1 MSVNTVNLISPGL
14 FRAFHQ
20 AEITS
25 DYIKNSQLQKLLAK
39 SSCLDQISANP
50 FYDYQRNLPLA
61 RYECATS
68 GIEIKS
74 HQSVIY
80 AQTLHLEL
88 KTDHIVAR
96 LLENADEDIT
106 LLLQLFNDFYQST
119 DLRFVQVTSGK
130 VCCIFS
136 NNQQV
141 CFTSVFDVLNRDIKH
156 FLPTGD
162 DASYWKSLFNEIQM
176 LLHENS
182 DALLGAL
189 ADINALWFWGNIQPA
204 EISEWP
210 EYIAGTPG
218 WINGMCKLNNLHTVD
233 IKALD
238 TIEAD
243 SVAVFDESFITAAS
257 TGDFN
262 HWLEQLVK
270 FENQILEP
278 LYNQLMNKAVDR
290 ILLYDSPT
298 SAFELK
304 RSDRFRLFRKTPSF
318 TKICSM
324 Q

>member
-1 MSVNTVNLISPGL
+1 MPVNTVNLILPGL
-14 FRAFHQ
+14 FRAFHPP
-20 AEITS
+20 EITS
-25 DYIKNSQLQKLLAK
+25 DHKLSNQLLKLLAR
-39 SSCLDQISANP
+39 STHLDQVSTNP
-50 FYDYQRNLPLA
+50 FYDYQSNLPLA

-80 AQTLHLEL
+80 AQSLHLEL

-96 LLENADEDIT
+96 LLEITDEDIT
-106 LLLQLFNDFYQST
+106 LLLQLLNDFYQST

-130 VCCIFS
+130 ICCIFS

-141 CFTSVFDVLNRDIKH
+141 RFTPVSDVLNRDIKH

-182 DALLGAL
+182 DELAGAL
-189 ADINALWFWGNIQPA
+189 AGINALWFWGNIQPA
-204 EISEWP
+204 VISEWP
-210 EYIAGTPG
+210 EYVAGKPG
-218 WINGMCKLNNLHTVD
+218 WIDGMCKLNHLNTVD
-233 IKALD
+233 INALD
-238 TIEAD
+238 TIGAD
-243 SVAVFDESFITAAS
+243 SVTVFDESFITAAS

-262 HWLEQLVK
+262 RWLEQLGI
-270 FENQILEP
+270 FEDQILEP
-278 LYNQLMNKAVDR
+278 LYNQLMNKVVDR

-304 RSDRFRLFRKTPSF
+304 RSDRFRLFRKTPTF